1 MNSRHLTEV
10 GIVLMDWL
18 QKKKQNTQIKATIKH
33 KTSHFKK
40 ALMWL

>member
-18 QKKKQNTQIKATIKH
+18 QIKIKTQIKSTIKH
-33 KTSHFKK
+33 ETSHFKK
-40 ALMWL
+40 ASMWL